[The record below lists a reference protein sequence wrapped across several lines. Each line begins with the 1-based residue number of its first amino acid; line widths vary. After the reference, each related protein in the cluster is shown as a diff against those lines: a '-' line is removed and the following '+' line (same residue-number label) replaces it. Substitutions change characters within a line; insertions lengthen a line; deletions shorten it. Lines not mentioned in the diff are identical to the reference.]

1 MKLST
6 KGRYGVR
13 LMMEL
18 ALHYGEGPV
27 MLRQISERQEISEK
41 YLWHLINTLKVAG
54 LIFATRGAHGGYVL
68 SKPPS
73 EISVGDIIQA
83 LEGPM
88 CIVECIEKPD
98 ICDRSS
104 FCVTRELWEEAS
116 ELLMDKFR
124 STSLADLIEKQK
136 LKRVKQAVDYSI

>member
-13 LMMEL
+13 LMLEL

-54 LIFATRGAHGGYVL
+54 LISATRGAHGGYVL
-68 SKPPS
+68 AKPPS
-73 EISVGDIIQA
+73 AISVGEILQI

-88 CIVECIEKPD
+88 CLVECIEKPGV
-98 ICDRSS
+98 CDRSS
-104 FCVTRELWEEAS
+104 VCATRDLWEEAT
-116 ELLMDKFR
+116 EILMDKFK
-124 STSLADLIEKQK
+124 STTLADLVEKQN
-136 LKRVKQAVDYSI
+136 LKRTGHAADYSI